1 MRLNIRYSVEEDNLL
16 NEVHTLFSKANEKF
30 GQTKDLVIR
39 QMMHNTTL
47 RDHNKMHSSIDD
59 LRKAMLSFDTSLSE
73 IMAILEG
80 YDLYERGEL
89 PQQFQQEFFFCHWWL
104 EGYYYFGCYRYW
116 FVWHYLWSYPPLPQ
130 S

>member
-80 YDLYERGEL
+80 YDLYKRGEL
-89 PQQFQQEFFFCHWWL
+89 PQQFQKEL
-104 EGYYYFGCYRYW
+104 EDESDYCGEDGCKEKDE
-116 FVWHYLWSYPPLPQ
+116 SE
-130 S
+130 